1 MDIKMQSD
9 DSLPDIKLDDIK
21 LEDLNLDPKLIQELY
36 EYESNLDTSSQEL
49 LHKTPEGYADHT
61 KPKKLIATPHEIIF
75 TITAHVMTENEKGEI
90 VSSVEI
96 CTQNYHVPVPV
107 NKEYKSYMKIFFDH
121 LEESIGKTIETANE
135 KADEKIDEPMEKK
148 EDD

>member
-1 MDIKMQSD
+1 MQSD
-9 DSLPDIKLDDIK
+9 DNIPDINLKDIK

-36 EYESNLDTSSQEL
+36 EYESNLDLSSQEL

-121 LEESIGKTIETANE
+121 LEESIGKTIDIANDKAEEQIEEQIEE
-135 KADEKIDEPMEKK
+135 KQDE
-148 EDD
+148 